1 MKTLIIAGGI
11 YKEDFVKE
19 YICPDDYNYIIA
31 VDKGLSYTE
40 SLNLF
45 PDLIVGDFD
54 SVRNSILSGYDSKII
69 RRYKPEKDDTDSEC
83 ALQIALDHGAD
94 HIIIIGA
101 TGTRIDHVL
110 GNISLLGKAMSEGK
124 MAELLD
130 THNRIRMINNEL
142 EIEKNKQYGKYVS
155 IIPVCK
161 NNKITLEGFKY
172 PLKDY
177 TFEGFNTLGISNE
190 IVDDIA
196 KITVNEG
203 QYIVIESKD

>member
-69 RRYKPEKDDTDSEC
+69 RRYKPENGMKDTYFPTPFS
-83 ALQIALDHGAD
+83 
-94 HIIIIGA
+94 
-101 TGTRIDHVL
+101 
-110 GNISLLGKAMSEGK
+110 NSYSLSIRKI
-124 MAELLD
+124 LLFS
-130 THNRIRMINNEL
+130 
-142 EIEKNKQYGKYVS
+142 S
-155 IIPVCK
+155 II
-161 NNKITLEGFKY
+161 
-172 PLKDY
+172 
-177 TFEGFNTLGISNE
+177 S
-190 IVDDIA
+190 A
-196 KITVNEG
+196 
-203 QYIVIESKD
+203 